1 MSVESVQ
8 VYNDLTRYE
17 EALGGLVDS
26 VDQFRPQ
33 LAAARQLVEADR
45 ALGRSLAQF
54 AQYDR
59 VDRELQ
65 RLDRRAER
73 LDART
78 ARTLET
84 LDECYRALSALP
96 MVEQV
101 RFEQRTVLDQRRR
114 VNSAVLLQYAT
125 RLSKFTRAPPGVA
138 AGPNNF
144 VWPAEDALR
153 RGQLAVAA
161 QLGGNAGVSS
171 AGEGDSAEGGS
182 AGGAIGGAGEVSAD
196 AEPGAPKRSPEVPE
210 PGVPVPGH
218 PGAPAAHRPER
229 VDASESPVDLD
240 LDLFDPEDF

>member
-161 QLGGNAGVSS
+161 QLGGNAGVGG
-171 AGEGDSAEGGS
+171 AGEV
-182 AGGAIGGAGEVSAD
+182 GANEVSSAGEVSAD

-210 PGVPVPGH
+210 PGVPGPGH

>member
-161 QLGGNAGVSS
+161 QLGGSAGVSS
-171 AGEGDSAEGGS
+171 
-182 AGGAIGGAGEVSAD
+182 AGEVSAD